1 MRRCTVLHFAL
12 SAAAGTEAD
21 QFHIS
26 GGLHFA
32 ASAWD
37 AERYGALC
45 GARADLQTA
54 GLNGVF
60 AHFCRCWQKWV
71 ALEREISLPLL
82 KEMGPPEAK
91 KIIRY
96 RKSLAGD
103 GEAFPVCFVC

>member
-1 MRRCTVLHFAL
+1 MRRCTVLHFGR

-32 ASAWD
+32 ASAWN
-37 AERYGALC
+37 AERQGSMC
-45 GARADLQTA
+45 GARADLQTC

-60 AHFCRCWQKWV
+60 GHFCRRRQKWV
-71 ALEREISLPLL
+71 APEREISLPLL

-91 KIIRY
+91 QIIRY

-103 GEAFPVCFVC
+103 GEAFSVCFVC